1 MPEYGQ
7 LGVDKIPF
15 TMPFMAPL
23 YPAPPWKF
31 EDSEILLMS
40 YEIDKDLAE
49 SSLPP
54 ALSRSYPPY
63 GHIMVSHCPSSPV
76 GPFSHATQMVV
87 CRWRTTARAFPL
99 LTIVSTEAACAA
111 FREFWAFP
119 AKLGDVSLER
129 NGDGVS
135 ASIARGGQA
144 LANVRVTDLEE
155 VTAGE
160 MRYDPMMNPRI
171 VRAAREED
179 EPPVLELDQIDPDY
193 TYKQTWRGQ
202 GDVEFPAASDDDPWH
217 LMENR
222 NHIATTFAVCDT
234 ELGFAR
240 YVVAY
245 DEP

>member
-1 MPEYGQ
+1 MPEYGRF
-7 LGVDKIPF
+7 GVDKLPF
-15 TMPFMAPL
+15 TTPFLAPL
-23 YPAPPWKF
+23 YPAPPWML

-63 GHIMVSHCPSSPV
+63 GHIMVSYYPSSPV
-76 GPFSHATQMVV
+76 GPFGQATQMIV

-99 LTIVSTEAACAA
+99 FTIVSTEAACAA

-119 AKLGDVSLER
+119 AKLGEVTLER
-129 NGDGVS
+129 NGDTVS
-135 ASIARGGQA
+135 ASIGRNGDV
-144 LANVRVTDLEE
+144 LASVRMTDLEE

-160 MRYDPMMNPRI
+160 MRYDPMMNARV

-179 EPPVLELDQIDPDY
+179 DPPVLELDQIDPDY

-202 GDVEFPAASDDDPWH
+202 GAVEFPAASEADPWH
-217 LMENR
+217 LMQNR

-234 ELGFAR
+234 QLGFAR
-240 YVVAY
+240 YVVSF